1 VRIGIVVAGVVGFGF
16 GVVCALAC
24 KPGGETSAVEKGK
37 LVYAANCTACH
48 NADPSKEG
56 TIGPAIAGSSLEL
69 VRARVMKAEY
79 PPGYTPK
86 RDSHLMPAQPFLSAD
101 VPDLAAYLGSVGSG
115 AGAGE

>member
-1 VRIGIVVAGVVGFGF
+1 VRIGIVVGVVAVGIGAA
-16 GVVCALAC
+16 CALAC

-37 LVYAANCTACH
+37 LAYAANCTACH
-48 NADPSKEG
+48 NADPTKEG

-101 VPDLAAYLGSVGSG
+101 VPDLAAYLGSLGSA
-115 AGAGE
+115 AGGE